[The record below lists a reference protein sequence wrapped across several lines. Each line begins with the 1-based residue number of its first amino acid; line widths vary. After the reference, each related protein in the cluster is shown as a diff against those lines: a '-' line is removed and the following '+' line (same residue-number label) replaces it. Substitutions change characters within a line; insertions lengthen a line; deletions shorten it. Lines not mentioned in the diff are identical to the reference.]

1 MSTKVIAVSA
11 EAHARWKK
19 QAEKDG
25 MPLGKWV
32 EMQVDQVE
40 QLVVGLTAS
49 SGGGK
54 VRVEVMRPL
63 TSTTVSP
70 DKCLN
75 RLPMGSYCRQCGTT
89 HKKAAS

>member
-32 EMQVDQVE
+32 EMQVEAVT
-40 QLVVGLTAS
+40 VGFTAS
-49 SGGGK
+49 SGSGHVK
-54 VRVEVMRPL
+54 VGVARPL

-75 RLPMGSYCRQCGTT
+75 RLPMGSFCRQCGTT